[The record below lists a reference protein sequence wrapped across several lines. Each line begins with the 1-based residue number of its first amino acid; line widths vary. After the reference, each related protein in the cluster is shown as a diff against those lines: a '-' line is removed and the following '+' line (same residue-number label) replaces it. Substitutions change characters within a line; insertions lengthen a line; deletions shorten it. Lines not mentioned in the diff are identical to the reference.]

1 MFESEFKMMHT
12 CDTRKRQ
19 SKQVREINT
28 KDSKMRCGTA
38 GNYGRK
44 SNAIKQI
51 TRNVKM

>member
-28 KDSKMRCGTA
+28 KDSNMRSGTA
-38 GNYGRK
+38 GNYGRN
-44 SNAIKQI
+44 SNAVKQI
-51 TRNVKM
+51 TSNIKM